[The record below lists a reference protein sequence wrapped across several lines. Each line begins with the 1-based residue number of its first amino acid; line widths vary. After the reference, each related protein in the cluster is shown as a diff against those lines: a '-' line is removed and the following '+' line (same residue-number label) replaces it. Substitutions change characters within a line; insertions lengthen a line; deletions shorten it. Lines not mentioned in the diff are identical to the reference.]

1 MNCQHQ
7 LVENAHNINVREKLL
22 LFKIE
27 MIEIWPLQKYKT
39 MLTYSWKQQKETPS
53 TKQVSA
59 TDS

>member
-7 LVENAHNINVREKLL
+7 LVEIAHNMNVREKLL

-39 MLTYSWKQQKETPS
+39 LLTYSWKQQKDVPAG
-53 TKQVSA
+53 K
-59 TDS
+59 